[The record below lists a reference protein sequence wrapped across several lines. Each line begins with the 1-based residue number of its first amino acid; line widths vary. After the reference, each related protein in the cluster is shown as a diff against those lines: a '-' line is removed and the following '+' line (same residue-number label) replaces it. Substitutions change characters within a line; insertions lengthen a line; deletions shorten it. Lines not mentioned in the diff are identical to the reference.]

1 MAFKKRL
8 IGSIFV
14 KDGIA
19 VQSFSFQ
26 KYLPLGDPVILAENL
41 DRWGVDEIVIL
52 SIDNTKKGLNP
63 SLDLLHAISKRVTTP
78 ITYGGGIKNLQNA
91 LDVIHS
97 GADRI
102 IVDQLYFSEITQI
115 KIISESIGSQ
125 AVIVSLPC
133 SIQEGHF
140 FQYNYIT
147 KFSQRMDPQSFPLIK
162 QYIASEFLII
172 DHQHDGQMNGFSEEL
187 VNYFPEDIS
196 LLCFGGISQS
206 DQVDR
211 LLSRPNVAGV
221 CIGNSLNYKEHYYQ
235 KIKLDLAHSLLRSA
249 CFEPEK
255 N

>member
-8 IGSIFV
+8 IGSIIV

-26 KYLPLGDPVILAENL
+26 KYLPVGNAVILAENL

-52 SIDNTKKGLNP
+52 SIDNTNKGIGP
-63 SLDLLHAISKRVTTP
+63 SLDLLNEISKRVNTP
-78 ITYGGGIKNLQNA
+78 ITYGGGIRNLQNA

-102 IVDQLYFSEITQI
+102 IVDQLFFSEISNI
-115 KIISESIGSQ
+115 KLISESIGSQ
-125 AVIVSLPC
+125 AVIIALPC
-133 SIQEGHF
+133 SFSEDQFNH
-140 FQYNYIT
+140 YNYIT
-147 KFSQRMDPQSFPLIK
+147 KVSQRMDPKSFPLIDE
-162 QYIASEFLII
+162 YIASEFLII
-172 DHQHDGQMNGFSEEL
+172 DRINDGQMNGFSEEL
-187 VNYFPEDIS
+187 VEFFPKDIS
-196 LLCFGGISQS
+196 LLCFGGITQS

-235 KIKLDLAHSLLRSA
+235 KIKLDLSQSSLRNA
-249 CFEPEK
+249 TFELEK
-255 N
+255 K